1 MNSSDTG
8 INFNLYSLKRK
19 SKTMNRVLTLA
30 ILIAGSL
37 GMAHAACTPAN
48 KAGTATATIG
58 GKTVTITYCAPSMRG
73 RHIFGGA
80 DALQPDNTVWRMGAD
95 SATSMHTDADLTFGS
110 VNVPKGDYTMYIA
123 LDTGKWDLIIS
134 KQTGQWGINRD
145 GSTSL
150 DTAKEVGRVHLTMAK
165 ASAPVEL
172 FKITLT
178 STGGDKG
185 KLDLAWENVSAST
198 TFTAK

>member
-19 SKTMNRVLTLA
+19 SKTMKRVLTIA
-30 ILIAGSL
+30 IFIAGSL

-58 GKTVTITYCAPSMRG
+58 GKTITITYCAPSMKG

-95 SATSMHTDADLTFGS
+95 SATSLHTDADLTFGS
-110 VNVPKGDYTMYIA
+110 VNVPKGDYTLFVNLA
-123 LDTGKWDLIIS
+123 DPDNWELIVN
-134 KQTGQWGINRD
+134 KQTGQSG
-145 GSTSL
+145 L
-150 DTAKEVGRVHLTMAK
+150 DYDAKQDLGRVKMTMSKPK
-165 ASAPVEL
+165 ALVEQL
-172 FKITLT
+172 VYTLT
-178 STGGDKG
+178 HAGGNKV
-185 KLDLAWENVSAST
+185 KLQLAWENHEGSV
-198 TFTAK
+198 TATVK